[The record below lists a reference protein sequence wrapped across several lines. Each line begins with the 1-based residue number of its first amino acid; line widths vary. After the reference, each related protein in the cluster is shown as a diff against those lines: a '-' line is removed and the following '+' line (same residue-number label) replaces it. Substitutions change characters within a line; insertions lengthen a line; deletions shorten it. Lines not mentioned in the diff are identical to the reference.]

1 MSISISDINTDIKES
16 RKSELNLRKFELEE
30 LKKVKY
36 LIDDDQWDNVD
47 FVINLKNSE
56 KLNISKYNF
65 NDCIDQEI
73 ILAIKKLI
81 KAGFTKAIKNREE
94 IIKKLEEL

>member
-1 MSISISDINTDIKES
+1 MGISISDINTDIKES
-16 RKSELNLRKFELEE
+16 RTSELNLRKFELEE

-36 LIDDDQWDNVD
+36 LIDGDQWDNVD

-81 KAGFTKAIKNREE
+81 KAGFTKEIKNREE

>member
-36 LIDDDQWDNVD
+36 LIDGDQWDNVD

-94 IIKKLEEL
+94 IIKKLKQL

>member
-1 MSISISDINTDIKES
+1 MGISISDINTDIKES
-16 RKSELNLRKFELEE
+16 RTSELNLRKFELEE

-36 LIDDDQWDNVD
+36 LIDGDQWNNVD